1 MLHLQIKVCEINNR
15 KISWCDICWADWS
28 DTVRYVIRGFRRGR
42 GVGGRGD
49 LPKQIQILMLRKK
62 IITTIGFGLPMQS
75 YSTCTLKDF
84 TKCLIYN
91 IPKNSKK
98 NN

>member
-15 KISWCDICWADWS
+15 KISWCDICRVDWS
-28 DTVRYVIRGFRRGR
+28 DTVRYVICGFRRGR
-42 GVGGRGD
+42 GGGD

-62 IITTIGFGLPMQS
+62 ITTIGLGLPMQS

-91 IPKNSKK
+91 IPKNSK
-98 NN
+98 